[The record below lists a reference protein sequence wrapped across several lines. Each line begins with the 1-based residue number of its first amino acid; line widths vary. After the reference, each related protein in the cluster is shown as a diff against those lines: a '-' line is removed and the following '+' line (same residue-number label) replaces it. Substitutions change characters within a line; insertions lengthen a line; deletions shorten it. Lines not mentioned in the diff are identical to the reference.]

1 MSFLT
6 ITLSY
11 NFSCTNV
18 LANPPVF
25 SRHEIVNTPNFG
37 YYINLNTNVIE
48 NSQHNSSIAKED
60 PLGLRYI
67 DYFSNG
73 NTLNATLWLDN
84 EFQSN
89 QSSDK
94 DFHYGML
101 IDADSNPMT
110 GLDGADYQVDIYYN
124 YTIKKWQRVL
134 LDYSTLYGINPR
146 TLITEINPNF
156 YEPKQNFVLLYV
168 NLDDISAPSKYK
180 VMFYSY
186 VYYTN
191 KGNYI
196 ADFTNWVDIPPSTY
210 SLTTSNDPLQLRP
223 GENKTIGA
231 QIKST
236 TGIIPNLVNFTIMEN
251 SLPIQA
257 EVISDKYNY
266 RSQSIKPIT
275 ISINALSNAS
285 VGQYTIPILAN
296 ISMGS
301 IVLPKFL
308 HTNNYSLSVPTY
320 GYMTVPANLTVKVV
334 EPLTFQQRFKEAWD
348 TYGTLISLVG
358 GGFAAGAA
366 SLLFERLKKKNES
379 DENKEDKKKSPPST
393 SEKK

>member
-1 MSFLT
+1 
-6 ITLSY
+6 
-11 NFSCTNV
+11 
-18 LANPPVF
+18 
-25 SRHEIVNTPNFG
+25 
-37 YYINLNTNVIE
+37 
-48 NSQHNSSIAKED
+48 
-60 PLGLRYI
+60 
-67 DYFSNG
+67 
-73 NTLNATLWLDN
+73 
-84 EFQSN
+84 
-89 QSSDK
+89 
-94 DFHYGML
+94 
-101 IDADSNPMT
+101 
-110 GLDGADYQVDIYYN
+110 
-124 YTIKKWQRVL
+124 
-134 LDYSTLYGINPR
+134 
-146 TLITEINPNF
+146 
-156 YEPKQNFVLLYV
+156 
-168 NLDDISAPSKYK
+168 
-180 VMFYSY
+180 MFYSY

-210 SLTTSNDPLQLRP
+210 SLTTSDDPLQLRP

-236 TGIIPNLVNFTIMEN
+236 TGVIPNLVNFTIMEN
-251 SLPIQA
+251 SLPVQTK
-257 EVISDKYNY
+257 VISDKFNY

-275 ISINALSNAS
+275 ISIIASSNAP

-366 SLLFERLKKKNES
+366 SLVFERLKKKNES
-379 DENKEDKKKSPPST
+379 NEYKNKKKPPPTS